1 MSTKAGLTTALD
13 EPKKKRAASRSPA
26 RRANG
31 NGNSSSKAQSAPVAS
46 YKSEGVKDEDIF
58 NLPGSDWQLLA
69 LITIVGAFVRLWRIT
84 QPTSVVFDEVQ

>member
-1 MSTKAGLTTALD
+1 MSTRASLAATLD
-13 EPKKKRAASRSPA
+13 EPKKKRSSSRSPA
-26 RRANG
+26 RKANG
-31 NGNSSSKAQSAPVAS
+31 QKAQSVPARS
-46 YKSEGVKDEDIF
+46 YKSDGVEDQNIF